1 MTTTSI
7 GSITSAISSGE
18 PTYYG
23 SGLVGGAGITIN
35 SGGSWGTTIAVDLKN
50 NPDFNDLQKRLSDIE
65 KQLCILKP
73 NEALQEKY
81 PALQEAYDAYQ
92 IILKIV
98 NDQQT

>member
-1 MTTTSI
+1 MTTVSI
-7 GSITSAISSGE
+7 GAAGSMAAGD
-18 PTYYG
+18 YYG
-23 SGLVGGAGITIN
+23 SGLVGGSGVTI
-35 SGGSWGTTIAVDLKN
+35 SSSPIWGTIISVDLKS
-50 NPDFNDLQKRLSDIE
+50 NPEFNDLQKRLSDIE

-92 IILKIV
+92 LILKIV